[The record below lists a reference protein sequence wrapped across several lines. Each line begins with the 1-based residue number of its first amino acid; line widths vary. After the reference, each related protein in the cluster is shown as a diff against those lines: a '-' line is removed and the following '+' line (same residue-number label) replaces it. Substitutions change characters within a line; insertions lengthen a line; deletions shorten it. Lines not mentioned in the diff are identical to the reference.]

1 MIIPQLF
8 SRLNHHEPYVR
19 KRVSELLCRV
29 AKDSPHLIIF
39 PAVVGAIDEGSNDML
54 ELAAAYSN
62 ETDCTDSQQLNPV
75 LTKCSNSLLET
86 LSTQAAQ
93 QVRQVQ
99 MLVRELKR
107 ITLLW
112 EELWAS
118 SLTQIFGETGKRMT
132 TIETE
137 ISEVLANEAKRK
149 EIDEE
154 NRSILAEKY
163 KNIVRPVLLV
173 MERLHKVTSSK
184 AETPNEMAFQERFHS
199 IIEDIL
205 NALRQPLVVSKETP
219 EAWIKFKKFY
229 TVLQQRSQKRL
240 ACSLKMADISPAL
253 SKMKGSLITM
263 PGVEHHTNRG
273 IRDVDDQNRW
283 IYVQSVENF
292 VHILPTKTKPKKL
305 AFYGSDGRRYNYLF
319 KGLEDLHLDERIMQF
334 LSIANSMMSKTRTS
348 IGQSSKYRGK
358 CYAFFFKIF
367 KFSFSFK
374 KRLFGEKPLLYEE
387 KANLKKKIRSFEGN
401 PFFQENLFYPVYIVD
416 LLFFLSI

>member
-1 MIIPQLF
+1 M
-8 SRLNHHEPYVR
+8 
-19 KRVSELLCRV
+19 

-62 ETDCTDSQQLNPV
+62 ETDCTDSTQLSPV

-118 SLTQIFGETGKRMT
+118 SLTQIFAETAKRMT
-132 TIETE
+132 TIEAE
-137 ISEVLANEAKRK
+137 ISEVLGNEAKRK
-149 EIDEE
+149 QIDEE
-154 NRSILAEKY
+154 QRAILAEKY

-205 NALRQPLVVSKETP
+205 NALRKPLVVSKETP
-219 EAWIKFKKFY
+219 EAWLKFKKLY
-229 TVLQQRSQKRL
+229 TVLQQRSHKRL

-253 SKMKGSLITM
+253 SKLKGSLITM

-273 IRDVDDQNRW
+273 LHADEQNRW

-348 IGQSSKYRGK
+348 VGQSSKYRGE
-358 CYAFFFKIF
+358 YHVFF
-367 KFSFSFK
+367 
-374 KRLFGEKPLLYEE
+374 
-387 KANLKKKIRSFEGN
+387 
-401 PFFQENLFYPVYIVD
+401 
-416 LLFFLSI
+416 